1 MPAIQKNDKQL
12 IALQE
17 IEGDLAMVKQLN
29 VAMGENV
36 PIQVVA
42 SPAQG
47 KPIKV
52 EIPVEETKAVI
63 AAVGRVRA
71 KLVKNIRSKA
81 AKFKIDLDDS
91 DNAVLDAF

>member
-12 IALQE
+12 VALQE
-17 IEGDLAMVKQLN
+17 IEDNLSMVKQLN

-36 PIQVVA
+36 PLQVVA
-42 SPAQG
+42 TPAQG

-52 EIPVEETKAVI
+52 EIPADESKAII
-63 AAVGRVRA
+63 AAIGRVRA

-81 AKFKIDLDDS
+81 AKFKIDLDDA